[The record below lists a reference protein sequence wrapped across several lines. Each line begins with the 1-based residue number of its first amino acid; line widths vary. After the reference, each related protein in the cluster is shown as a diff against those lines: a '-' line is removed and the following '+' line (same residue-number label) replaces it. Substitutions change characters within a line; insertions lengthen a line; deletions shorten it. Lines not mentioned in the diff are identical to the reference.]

1 MYDGATPDLE
11 VSTFAKTDARA
22 GIESPNWDHRVGI
35 AFTSPLNTLVW
46 TPTSLQSCSSTDNPP
61 EGLNRSS
68 ATASLALGLLD
79 GPSGELVVAEVRPG
93 RRTPERKRSHHVM
106 LTVADV
112 TKVVAAAM
120 DREARLVDAPHD

>member
-1 MYDGATPDLE
+1 MTGATPDLE
-11 VSTFAKTDARA
+11 VSTFAETDARA
-22 GIESPNWDHRVGI
+22 GIESPSWDHRVGI

-68 ATASLALGLLD
+68 ATASLATRSAGR
-79 GPSGELVVAEVRPG
+79 PPGELVVAEVRPG